1 MNVKLSVDEEMLDV
15 LIVASLTQSIDYTES
30 ELKKLE
36 KRKKKLKPHEEED
49 LRYHRVYLDSLK
61 RTRYYYGGQKYFY
74 DHDYSIR

>member
-1 MNVKLSVDEEMLDV
+1 MLDV

-30 ELKKLE
+30 ELKKL
-36 KRKKKLKPHEEED
+36 KKKKKLLPHEEED

-74 DHDYSIR
+74 DPDCSVR

>member
-15 LIVASLTQSIDYTES
+15 LIVASLTQSIDYTEA
-30 ELKKLE
+30 ELKKL
-36 KRKKKLKPHEEED
+36 KKKKKLMPHEEED

-74 DHDYSIR
+74 DHDCSVQ